1 MPLSISL
8 YLTMKDS
15 YTALGFRTLGP
26 PEKRRITYGIA
37 DNLDTAHIQGEAIDF
52 WAGSRNNLAGRI
64 VMDTESEGNPGER
77 PGAFPPAP

>member
-8 YLTMKDS
+8 YLTVRDS
-15 YTALGFRTLGP
+15 YTAFCSHTP
-26 PEKRRITYGIA
+26 DTPEKRRMTYGIS
-37 DNLDTAHIQGEAIDF
+37 DNVGTAHIREEAIDF

-77 PGAFPPAP
+77 PGAFPPTP